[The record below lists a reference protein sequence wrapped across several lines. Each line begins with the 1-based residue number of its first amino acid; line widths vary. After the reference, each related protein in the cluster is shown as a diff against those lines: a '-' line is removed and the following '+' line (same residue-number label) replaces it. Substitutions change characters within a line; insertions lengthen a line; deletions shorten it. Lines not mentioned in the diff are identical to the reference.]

1 MLIRDKGGL
10 WSTKVKTLISRLRLA
25 PLKIDSVYV
34 MEQQL
39 TAECV
44 KVSV

>member
-10 WSTKVKTLISRLRLA
+10 WSTKVKTLRLA
-25 PLKIDSVYV
+25 PLKIDSVCV